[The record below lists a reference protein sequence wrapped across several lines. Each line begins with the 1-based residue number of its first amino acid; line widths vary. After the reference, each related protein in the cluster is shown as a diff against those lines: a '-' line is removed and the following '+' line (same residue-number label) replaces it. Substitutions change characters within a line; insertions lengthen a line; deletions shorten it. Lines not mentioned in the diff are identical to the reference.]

1 MKPTIN
7 QSFNDNYLDKGLN
20 KFFYLNLSAKM
31 KQFLIAMLF
40 VFASFSS
47 FTQLK
52 NEDKI
57 SAVYGIEWLTQ
68 MKVDNP
74 ELLDL
79 LDLYVEHGFKIEH
92 TSAGKYTELTPLTSI
107 ALTSKEGGEISIE
120 QFMEEST
127 QEDFNPL
134 KYRFFPTLDVQ
145 VYKLDG
151 YDAIIYILPQS
162 TILSK

>member
-1 MKPTIN
+1 
-7 QSFNDNYLDKGLN
+7 
-20 KFFYLNLSAKM
+20 M

-47 FTQLK
+47 FTQIK

-57 SAVYGIEWLTQ
+57 SAIYGIEWLNQ
-68 MKVDNP
+68 MKVNNP
-74 ELLDL
+74 ELLNL
-79 LDLYVEHGFKIEH
+79 MDLYVEHGFKIEH
-92 TSAGKYTELTPLTSI
+92 ISPGKYAEFIPLTTI
-107 ALTSKEGGEISIE
+107 PLTSKEGDEISIE
-120 QFMEEST
+120 QFIEEST
-127 QEDFNPL
+127 QGDFNPL
-134 KYRFFPTLDVQ
+134 KYRFFPTLDIQ